1 MQLARRIGAILGAV
15 TIAHTS
21 QAQSINF
28 DNVTA
33 PCNFNQTTQ
42 LTNLYAGLG
51 VTFGGAGG
59 GAILNQC
66 GNFGINARSGVNF
79 LAFNTVTYATG
90 PQEIFFAGTG
100 NSFSLFVGAREAGS
114 FTARA
119 FDQSNTQIGIQ
130 TVNAAAATWTA
141 LTLNVAGT
149 RRIQLSSDRAD
160 WVADD
165 LSFQQ
170 TTVIPEP
177 HSYALL
183 AAGMVGLGIATRR
196 RRRAHG

>member
-1 MQLARRIGAILGAV
+1 MARRIGTMVGALL
-15 TIAHTS
+15 IAHGA

-33 PCNFNQTTQ
+33 PCNFSQTTA

-51 VTFGGAGG
+51 VTFGGTGG

-79 LAFNTVTYATG
+79 LAFNTTAYATG
-90 PQEIFFAGTG
+90 PQEIFLAGVA
-100 NSFSLFVGAREAGS
+100 NSFSIFVGARFAGS

-119 FDQSNTQIGIQ
+119 FDGANTQIGIQ

-149 RRIQLSSDRAD
+149 RRVQLSSDRAD

-165 LSFQQ
+165 LALQQ
-170 TTVIPEP
+170 TTVVPEP
-177 HSYALL
+177 RSYALL
-183 AAGMVGLGIATRR
+183 ATGIVGFGMIARR
-196 RRRAHG
+196 RRSRG